1 MAQPTPSSLADE
13 IRTTGG
19 AWSLYGARFVRTFGD
34 EASRQPGTWMTIVD
48 GTCCAEVDFHARSP
62 AHARQIRKALTLAGY
77 SASEISQ
84 RWFFARRPLRGR
96 QELASETRRLE
107 GIAIDSDL
115 AQRLPHRAARAW
127 ASARRTLVPMPTLD
141 FFRDLTG
148 WTWSWAAAD
157 RSGRPAFPGD
167 EAQQWRALTW
177 CSLWDLGD
185 GPQLDVGVQA
195 FAGNAGAKEYGRIKR
210 SLLAL
215 LEPAGYRALRA
226 RARRGSKK
234 PR

>member
-1 MAQPTPSSLADE
+1 
-13 IRTTGG
+13 
-19 AWSLYGARFVRTFGD
+19 
-34 EASRQPGTWMTIVD
+34 
-48 GTCCAEVDFHARSP
+48 
-62 AHARQIRKALTLAGY
+62 
-77 SASEISQ
+77 
-84 RWFFARRPLRGR
+84 
-96 QELASETRRLE
+96 
-107 GIAIDSDL
+107 
-115 AQRLPHRAARAW
+115 
-127 ASARRTLVPMPTLD
+127 MPTLD

-226 RARRGSKK
+226 RARRGHPPTTLSVVKSIHDLAGA
-234 PR
+234 RRERARLDQLIFGA